1 MAVLTILFLLS
12 KTQNYMFLSS
22 LSQQKVI
29 KSYQNFLVNDLKDRC
44 IGMNIKQKVRI
55 KIRQKNITTFSNQ
68 DLLDIICFSLYKSRW
83 QC

>member
-1 MAVLTILFLLS
+1 
-12 KTQNYMFLSS
+12 MFLSS

-55 KIRQKNITTFSNQ
+55 KIRQKNIILFSNQ
-68 DLLDIICFSLYKSRW
+68 DLLEIICFSLNKSRW